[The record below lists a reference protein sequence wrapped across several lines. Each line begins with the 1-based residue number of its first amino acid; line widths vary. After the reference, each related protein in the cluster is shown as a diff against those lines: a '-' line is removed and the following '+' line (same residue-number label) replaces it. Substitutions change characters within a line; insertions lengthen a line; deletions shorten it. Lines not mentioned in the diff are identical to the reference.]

1 MKMSKEQ
8 NIERELP
15 SGYKQA
21 LYINAKNAR
30 FGIIFNLIALIV
42 CAIVMATAAFSLHI
56 GDKLSVDILEIDFP
70 QFIVAYLI
78 LFAALIGYV
87 VLHELVH
94 GIAYKTLT
102 GEKLTFGISWS
113 CAFCGVPQIYTYRRT
128 ALIAVL
134 APFVLFSLLFLA
146 IAAVLLFLSPLW
158 YMLTVLLFAI
168 HVGGCCGDLFVA
180 GLLLFKYRSP
190 KTLMRD
196 TGPEQ
201 FFYLSE

>member
-1 MKMSKEQ
+1 MKNKTFE
-8 NIERELP
+8 EALP
-15 SGYKQA
+15 QGYRGA
-21 LYINAKNAR
+21 YHLNAKNIKV
-30 FGIIFNLIALIV
+30 GIIFNLIATVIAVL
-42 CAIVMATAAFSLHI
+42 L
-56 GDKLSVDILEIDFP
+56 
-70 QFIVAYLI
+70 
-78 LFAALIGYV
+78 AALGAMLLFVLKIPFRDVGGAWIFLFPLVFLVGMLVYL

-94 GIAYKTLT
+94 GLAYRLMTHQ
-102 GEKLTFGISWS
+102 KLTFGISWS

>member
-1 MKMSKEQ
+1 MNKKTFE
-8 NIERELP
+8 ETLP
-15 SGYKQA
+15 QGYRGA
-21 LYINAKNAR
+21 YHLNAKNVKV
-30 FGIIFNLIALIV
+30 GVIFNLIATVIAVLL
-42 CAIVMATAAFSLHI
+42 AALGAMLLFVLKI
-56 GDKLSVDILEIDFP
+56 PLLDFGGAWAFLFP
-70 QFIVAYLI
+70 LVFLVGMLAYL
-78 LFAALIGYV
+78 

-94 GIAYKTLT
+94 GLAYKLLT
-102 GEKLTFGISWS
+102 RQKLTFGISWS

-146 IAAVLLFLSPLW
+146 IAAVLLFVSPLW